1 MQVESGLHFLLNNTL
16 LIAMMHIV
24 RFRLR
29 IDRLNAVLSFILIN
43 GKQFGIVR
51 FLFLYLLPL

>member
-1 MQVESGLHFLLNNTL
+1 MWPAFFIEQYATCCNDEHS
-16 LIAMMHIV
+16 V

-29 IDRLNAVLSFILIN
+29 IDRLNAALSFILIN